1 MSGLQ
6 MEIIKKYAEANR
18 QPDTMEL
25 DYGEFT
31 VTAKTGLTIEEKL
44 SFVETVVKNACVDG
58 ITPSSLL
65 IDVAFAITFMQTVC
79 VDLPLPTKESDGESI
94 VDSQAAYDMAAG
106 LDILHKYGCKSGSE
120 LINELKRHISA
131 RIEFENRK
139 ILTYI
144 GKGTA
149 GEETMEYI
157 NALLT
162 KGTELLTVVTEQA
175 EKNGEKLFGSL
186 TEKNIGKWVSDLQ
199 KKIVKAVSQPEKKP
213 NNEAATC
220 RLQKLLF
227 TLINFNQPSMAFS
240 VSLQMQPP
248 KP

>member
-1 MSGLQ
+1 MSELK
-6 MEIIKKYAEANR
+6 MESIKKYAEGNK
-18 QPDTMEL
+18 QPDTVEL
-25 DYGEFT
+25 EYGEFT
-31 VTAKTGLTIEEKL
+31 VQAKTGLTIEEKL
-44 SFVETVVKNACVDG
+44 NFVETVVKNAYVGG

-65 IDVAFAITFMQTVC
+65 VDVAFTITFMQMVC
-79 VDLPLPTKESDGESI
+79 VDLPLPMKESDGESV
-94 VDSQAAYDMAAG
+94 VDSQAAYDMAVG

-131 RIEFENRK
+131 RVEFENQK

-157 NALLT
+157 NALLA
-162 KGTELLTVVTEQA
+162 KGTELLSVVTEQA

-199 KKIVKAVSQPEKKP
+199 KKIVKAVSQPENKP
-213 NNEAATC
+213 S
-220 RLQKLLF
+220 K
-227 TLINFNQPSMAFS
+227 
-240 VSLQMQPP
+240 
-248 KP
+248 